1 MIKTSHEELI
11 KSNAHAL
18 VNTVNTVGVM
28 GKGVALLFKEKFPEN
43 YKRYRSAC
51 KRNKLEIGK
60 MFFVKVEQAQGGL
73 LIDPIEPNTTTGNPE
88 WIINFPTKKHW
99 RSPSQIEW
107 IEKGL
112 IDLKRGIR
120 NRTEI
125 RSVAMPQLGCG
136 NGGLNWKNV
145 RPLIEDAFKDLAE
158 VEVTIHIYQETGV
171 D

>member
-11 KSNAHAL
+11 KSKAHAL

-73 LIDPIEPNTTTGNPE
+73 LIDHLEPNTPTGNPE

-107 IEKGL
+107 IEEGL
-112 IDLKRGIR
+112 IDLKQGIKKR
-120 NRTEI
+120 KEI
-125 RSVAMPQLGCG
+125 RSVAIPQLGCG
-136 NGGLNWKNV
+136 NGGLDWTDV
-145 RPLIEDAFKDLAE
+145 EPLIYKAFEDL
-158 VEVTIHIYQETGV
+158 VEVDITIHIYQ
-171 D
+171 